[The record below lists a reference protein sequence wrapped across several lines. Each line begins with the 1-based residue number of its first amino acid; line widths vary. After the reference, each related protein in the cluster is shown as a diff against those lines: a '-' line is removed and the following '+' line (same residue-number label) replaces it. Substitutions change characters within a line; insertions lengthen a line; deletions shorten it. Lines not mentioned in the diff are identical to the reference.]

1 MMKSEKEKAMTKQL
15 QSQIKILAT
24 FVGIFWVV
32 ELVDLF
38 VFHGYLNNFGIMPR
52 SVIGLRGILFAPFLH
67 GNLAH
72 LLANTLPFVILGWLV
87 MVQETSDFWIVTALT
102 TLVGGLGVW
111 LFAAPGSIHIGASIL
126 IFGYFGFLLFRGYFQ
141 RNLPSIALS
150 LLVVFLYGSLVWGI
164 LPTQAGISWQ
174 GHLFG
179 FLGGVLAAKAIAREK
194 AVEAR
199 EMNRREK
206 W

>member
-1 MMKSEKEKAMTKQL
+1 MKRQFKT
-15 QSQIKILAT
+15 QIAIIST
-24 FVGIFWVV
+24 FVAIFWVI
-32 ELVDLF
+32 ELLDLF
-38 VFHGYLNNFGIMPR
+38 VFHGYLNTFGIIPHNA
-52 SVIGLRGILFAPFLH
+52 IGLRGILFAPFLH
-67 GNLAH
+67 GGLGH
-72 LLANTLPFVILGWLV
+72 LLANTVPFIVLGWLV
-87 MVQETSDFWIVTALT
+87 MIQETSDFWIVTALT
-102 TLVGGLGVW
+102 MLVGGLGVW
-111 LFAAPGSIHIGASIL
+111 LFASPGSIHIGASIL

-141 RNLPSIALS
+141 RNVPSIALS
-150 LLVVFLYGSLVWGI
+150 LLVVFLYGSLVWGV

-179 FLGGVLAAKAIAREK
+179 FLGGVIAAKAIAREK